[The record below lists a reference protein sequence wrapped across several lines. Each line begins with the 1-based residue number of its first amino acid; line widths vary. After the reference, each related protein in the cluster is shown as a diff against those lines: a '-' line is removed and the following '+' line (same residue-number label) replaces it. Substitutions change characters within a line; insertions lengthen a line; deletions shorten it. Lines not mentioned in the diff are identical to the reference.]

1 MKPPLAQTHTG
12 MRVCAR
18 RILTENG
25 RGYSGMRKEMAAH
38 LEEVARRYYAG
49 DVAVVDE
56 FLQLYCFGE
65 QARKRLL
72 IAMTTPDA
80 PLAQGEP

>member
-1 MKPPLAQTHTG
+1 MKPPLADVHTG

-25 RGYSGMRKEMAAH
+25 RGYKGMREEMARH
-38 LEEVARRYYAG
+38 LEEVATRYYAG

-56 FLQLYCFGE
+56 FMQLYCFGE
-65 QARKRLL
+65 AARRKVVNDDTR
-72 IAMTTPDA
+72 AVDSTQTP
-80 PLAQGEP
+80 

>member
-1 MKPPLAQTHTG
+1 MTPPLANPHTG
-12 MRVCAR
+12 MRVCAH

-25 RGYSGMRKEMAAH
+25 RGYAGVRREMAKH

-65 QARKRLL
+65 NERRHVAAEAAAKGIQ
-72 IAMTTPDA
+72 
-80 PLAQGEP
+80 